1 MNKSFNKYQLIIHQ
15 ILTLRTTRDKIIDE
29 KLQYDVNRDLPD
41 RQRRSDV
48 SFRSHIGRDVTDRA
62 ETSSRLVRD

>member
-41 RQRRSDV
+41 RQRCSDV